1 MSGSIKHLSL
11 HEQMLLHLTD
21 NDFHI
26 TDNCKWD
33 LSEYKQFFEYIYEGY
48 LIQDQSDGCNGF
60 IVNPKWEGQMPH
72 DFVEYLDDIED
83 KDGWE
88 YNNYNCDKSK
98 DVINVAGGGMMNG
111 NAYAN
116 VEKIDGLYYYCEYGK
131 NPYKECIGDTIVYNP
146 YGYEYN
152 FNVITIH
159 S

>member
-11 HEQMLLHLTD
+11 HERILLHLTD

-33 LSEYKQFFEYIYEGY
+33 LSDYKHFFQYVKQGW
-48 LIQDQSDGCNGF
+48 LVQHHLVCGF
-60 IVNPKWEGQMPH
+60 IVNPELEGQMPH
-72 DFVEYLDDIED
+72 DFVEYLIDIE
-83 KDGWE
+83 DGWE

-98 DVINVAGGGMMNG
+98 DVIRVAGGGMMNG

-131 NPYKECIGDTIVYNP
+131 NPKKECIGDTIVYDP

-152 FNVITIH
+152 FNVITLH